1 MMTIKLSYFYA
12 SFSLHHINKLKEEHK
27 VKKVIKMDISWFY
40 PENLFQYIPAYIFT
54 SLNLSKEKASNTHL
68 KNNQ

>member
-12 SFSLHHINKLKEEHK
+12 SFYLHHINKLKEEHK
-27 VKKVIKMDISWFY
+27 VKKLIKMDISWFY
-40 PENLFQYIPAYIFT
+40 PENLFKYIPAYIFK
-54 SLNLSKEKASNTHL
+54 SVKEKASNTHL